1 MAYTQTKL
9 LQRRDTL
16 TNWINNNPILL
27 DGELGF
33 ISINGE
39 YTQMVIGDGKRS
51 FNNLPKIKLNFDEP
65 VTIIK
70 SNSGESAICSYSTNS
85 GSIVANKN
93 LFPWI
98 EDDYFIF

>member
-1 MAYTQTKL
+1 MTYNQRL
-9 LQRRDTL
+9 LQRRDIL
-16 TNWINNNPILL
+16 TNWINTNPILL

-33 ISINGE
+33 IEIDGE

-51 FNNLPKIKLNFDEP
+51 FNNLPKIKLNFDKP
-65 VTIIK
+65 V
-70 SNSGESAICSYSTNS
+70 ICLNSTNS

>member
-1 MAYTQTKL
+1 MVQLQTKL

-39 YTQMVIGDGKRS
+39 YTQMIIGDGKRS

-65 VTIIK
+65 T
-70 SNSGESAICSYSTNS
+70 ICSYSANS
-85 GSIVANKN
+85 SSIVANKN

-98 EDDYFIF
+98 EDNYFIF

>member
-16 TNWINNNPILL
+16 INWINNNPILL

-39 YTQMVIGDGKRS
+39 YTQMVIGDGQRS

-65 VTIIK
+65 T
-70 SNSGESAICSYSTNS
+70 ICSYSANS

-93 LFPWI
+93 LFPWT

>member
-16 TNWINNNPILL
+16 TNWIDNNPILL

-65 VTIIK
+65 T
-70 SNSGESAICSYSTNS
+70 ICSYSANS

>member
-1 MAYTQTKL
+1 MTYNQRL
-9 LQRRDTL
+9 LQRRDSL
-16 TNWINNNPILL
+16 TNWINNNPVLL
-27 DGELGF
+27 DGELGL
-33 ISINGE
+33 IDVNGN
-39 YTQMVIGDGKRS
+39 YTQMVIGDGTRS

-65 VTIIK
+65 V
-70 SNSGESAICSYSTNS
+70 ICLNSTNS

>member
-16 TNWINNNPILL
+16 ANWINNNPILL

-33 ISINGE
+33 ISIDGE

-65 VTIIK
+65 T
-70 SNSGESAICSYSTNS
+70 ICSYSANS

>member
-1 MAYTQTKL
+1 MVYTQIKS
-9 LQRRDTL
+9 LQRKDTL

-65 VTIIK
+65 T
-70 SNSGESAICSYSTNS
+70 ICSYSTNS

>member
-1 MAYTQTKL
+1 MVQLQTKL

-16 TNWINNNPILL
+16 INWINKNPVLL

-39 YTQMVIGDGKRS
+39 YTQMIIGDGKRS

-65 VTIIK
+65 T
-70 SNSGESAICSYSTNS
+70 ICSYSANS

>member
-1 MAYTQTKL
+1 MRI

-16 TNWINNNPILL
+16 TNWINSNPILL

-33 ISINGE
+33 IEINGD
-39 YTQMVIGDGKRS
+39 YHQMVIGDGKRP
-51 FNNLPKIKLNFDEP
+51 FNNLPKVKLNFDEP
-65 VTIIK
+65 
-70 SNSGESAICSYSTNS
+70 AICSYSTNS
-85 GSIVANKN
+85 SSIVANKN

>member
-1 MAYTQTKL
+1 MKI
-9 LQRRDTL
+9 LQRRDIL
-16 TNWINNNPILL
+16 ANWINANPILL

-33 ISINGE
+33 IEIDGE
-39 YTQMVIGDGKRS
+39 YIQMVIGDGKRS

-65 VTIIK
+65 
-70 SNSGESAICSYSTNS
+70 AICFNSTNS
-85 GSIVANKN
+85 SSIVANKN

>member
-1 MAYTQTKL
+1 MKI
-9 LQRRDTL
+9 LQRRDIL
-16 TNWINNNPILL
+16 ANWINANPILL

-33 ISINGE
+33 IEIDGE

-51 FNNLPKIKLNFDEP
+51 FNNLPKIKLSFDEP
-65 VTIIK
+65 VVCF
-70 SNSGESAICSYSTNS
+70 NSTNS
-85 GSIVANKN
+85 SSIVANKN

>member
-1 MAYTQTKL
+1 MVQLQTKL

-39 YTQMVIGDGKRS
+39 YTQMIIGDGKRS

-65 VTIIK
+65 T
-70 SNSGESAICSYSTNS
+70 ICSYSVNS

>member
-1 MAYTQTKL
+1 MVQLQTKL

-65 VTIIK
+65 T
-70 SNSGESAICSYSTNS
+70 ICSYSANS

-93 LFPWI
+93 LFPQI

>member
-1 MAYTQTKL
+1 MVQLQTKL

-16 TNWINNNPILL
+16 TNWINKNPILL

-65 VTIIK
+65 T
-70 SNSGESAICSYSTNS
+70 ICSYSANS

>member
-1 MAYTQTKL
+1 MVYTQRL

-16 TNWINNNPILL
+16 TNWINNNPVLL

-33 ISINGE
+33 IDINGN

-51 FNNLPKIKLNFDEP
+51 FNDLPKIKLNFDEP
-65 VTIIK
+65 V
-70 SNSGESAICSYSTNS
+70 ICLNSTNS

>member
-1 MAYTQTKL
+1 MVYTQIKS

-16 TNWINNNPILL
+16 ANWINNNPILL

-65 VTIIK
+65 T
-70 SNSGESAICSYSTNS
+70 ICSYSANS

>member
-1 MAYTQTKL
+1 MVYTQRL
-9 LQRRDTL
+9 LQRRDSL

-27 DGELGF
+27 DGELGL
-33 ISINGE
+33 IDVNGN
-39 YTQMVIGDGKRS
+39 YTQMIIGDGKRS

-65 VTIIK
+65 VTRIK
-70 SNSGESAICSYSTNS
+70 LDSDEFTICSYSTNS
-85 GSIVANKN
+85 GSIVPNKN

>member
-16 TNWINNNPILL
+16 ANWINNNPILL

-33 ISINGE
+33 ISIDGE

-65 VTIIK
+65 T
-70 SNSGESAICSYSTNS
+70 ICSYSTNS

>member
-1 MAYTQTKL
+1 MKI
-9 LQRRDTL
+9 LQRRDIL
-16 TNWINNNPILL
+16 ANWINANPILL

-33 ISINGE
+33 IEIDGE

-51 FNNLPKIKLNFDEP
+51 FNNLPKIKLSFHEP
-65 VTIIK
+65 VVCF
-70 SNSGESAICSYSTNS
+70 NSTNS

>member
-1 MAYTQTKL
+1 MRI
-9 LQRRDTL
+9 LQRRDIL
-16 TNWINNNPILL
+16 ANWISANPILL

-33 ISINGE
+33 IEIDGE

-51 FNNLPKIKLNFDEP
+51 FNDLPKIKLNFDES
-65 VTIIK
+65 V
-70 SNSGESAICSYSTNS
+70 ICLNSTNS

-98 EDDYFIF
+98 KDDYFIF

>member
-1 MAYTQTKL
+1 
-9 LQRRDTL
+9 
-16 TNWINNNPILL
+16 
-27 DGELGF
+27 
-33 ISINGE
+33 
-39 YTQMVIGDGKRS
+39 MVIGDGKRS

-65 VTIIK
+65 TV
-70 SNSGESAICSYSTNS
+70 CSYLTNS

>member
-9 LQRRDTL
+9 LLRRDTL

-65 VTIIK
+65 T
-70 SNSGESAICSYSTNS
+70 ICSYSTNS

-98 EDDYFIF
+98 ER

>member
-1 MAYTQTKL
+1 MVQLQTKL

-39 YTQMVIGDGKRS
+39 YTQMIIGDGKRS

-65 VTIIK
+65 T
-70 SNSGESAICSYSTNS
+70 ICSYSANS

-93 LFPWI
+93 LFPLV
-98 EDDYFIF
+98 EDNYFIF

>member
-9 LQRRDTL
+9 LQRRGTL

-65 VTIIK
+65 T
-70 SNSGESAICSYSTNS
+70 ICSYSANS

>member
-1 MAYTQTKL
+1 MVYTQRL

-16 TNWINNNPILL
+16 TNWINNNPVLL

-33 ISINGE
+33 IDINGN

-51 FNNLPKIKLNFDEP
+51 FNDLPKIKLNFDEP
-65 VTIIK
+65 VICL
-70 SNSGESAICSYSTNS
+70 NSTSS

>member
-1 MAYTQTKL
+1 MKYIQTKL

-16 TNWINNNPILL
+16 TNWINKNPVLL

-39 YTQMVIGDGKRS
+39 YTQMIIGDGKRS

-65 VTIIK
+65 T
-70 SNSGESAICSYSTNS
+70 ICSYSTNS

-98 EDDYFIF
+98 EDNYFIF

>member
-1 MAYTQTKL
+1 MVQLQTKL

-16 TNWINNNPILL
+16 TNWINKNPVLL

-65 VTIIK
+65 T
-70 SNSGESAICSYSTNS
+70 ICSYSANS

>member
-1 MAYTQTKL
+1 MVYTQIKS

-39 YTQMVIGDGKRS
+39 YTQIVIGDGKRS
-51 FNNLPKIKLNFDEP
+51 FNNLPKIKLNFDES
-65 VTIIK
+65 T
-70 SNSGESAICSYSTNS
+70 ICSYSANS

-93 LFPWI
+93 LFPWT

>member
-1 MAYTQTKL
+1 MKI
-9 LQRRDTL
+9 LQRRDIL
-16 TNWINNNPILL
+16 TNWINTNPILL

-33 ISINGE
+33 IEIDGE

-51 FNNLPKIKLNFDEP
+51 FNNLPKIKLSFDEP
-65 VTIIK
+65 VVCF
-70 SNSGESAICSYSTNS
+70 NSTNS

>member
-1 MAYTQTKL
+1 MKYIQTKL

-16 TNWINNNPILL
+16 TNWINSNPILL

-65 VTIIK
+65 T
-70 SNSGESAICSYSTNS
+70 ICSYSTNS

-93 LFPWI
+93 LYPWI

>member
-1 MAYTQTKL
+1 MVYTQIKS

-16 TNWINNNPILL
+16 INWINNNPILL

-65 VTIIK
+65 T
-70 SNSGESAICSYSTNS
+70 ICSYSANS

>member
-1 MAYTQTKL
+1 MKI
-9 LQRRDTL
+9 LQRRDIL
-16 TNWINNNPILL
+16 ANWINTNPILL

-33 ISINGE
+33 IEINGE
-39 YTQMVIGDGKRS
+39 YTQMVIGDGRRS
-51 FNNLPKIKLNFDEP
+51 FNNLPKIKLSFDEP
-65 VTIIK
+65 VVCF
-70 SNSGESAICSYSTNS
+70 NSANS